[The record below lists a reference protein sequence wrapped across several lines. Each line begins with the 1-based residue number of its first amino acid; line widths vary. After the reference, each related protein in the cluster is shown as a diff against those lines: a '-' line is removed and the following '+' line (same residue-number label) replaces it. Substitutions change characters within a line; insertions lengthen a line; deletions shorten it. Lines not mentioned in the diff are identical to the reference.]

1 MRSLALCLTLLFAF
15 GTLTLLAQK
24 YLSEGRGAATSL
36 IAMLSV
42 DGNCAAGIIVGS
54 DEKSLYIAT
63 AAHVAPTLSATVHPA
78 VIVRFFDYKNAAP
91 VAGRFLSRFEPRGKG
106 DLAVVVV
113 DRNPTVNKTLDQLN
127 LAILPLDA
135 PQSPNLPVHSFG
147 CSGGSWGTEGQD
159 ELLLQAD
166 DNTVDIKS
174 DAIFG
179 QSGGGIFNE
188 GWELIGMAQD
198 ANGDVHKLT
207 GRPVNSL
214 LSDLLA
220 WHVPVSL
227 KVRPA
232 QDRVKGAEEIAA
244 ERSRTTLSLQLTNE
258 AANLRRANL
267 SNTLLSQLL
276 AIEAAQ
282 QNRSWVVDRAIRT
295 GMAILPVKAAS
306 FTQGEKIEKFVAS
319 PNGQYIA
326 TVGWS
331 NVANSRTV
339 RVWTLQGVE
348 LPTLRRPNS
357 ESVAFSKDSSL
368 MAVGSATAEV
378 DVLAVPSG
386 NAIAKI
392 ATNDDGN
399 LVEPLVFSPDNA
411 YIAFSSQNLVDAQL
425 SDRGIRV
432 WKISPAKQAM
442 RFKPTNSMRFDD
454 FYISETNHIFHEN
467 GVDVDEFDLA
477 DGHFVGKS
485 TELTEVGNE
494 HSPNFRYRAKIDFS
508 KNAGEGPVT
517 VVDLQHPEKSA
528 VHGPDD
534 VRSMV
539 FSPDSSRVAFLT
551 QAGTSQIWN
560 LEKGQKECD
569 LPVYSGQLLFSPD
582 HRYLR
587 AYDQSEVWDLA
598 SCKPAAWVEGKIY
611 DFTGDSHFLAV
622 ADDSRAQ
629 LFELPSRTDSKHFMP
644 CALGGNGLKHDVATG
659 GDEVAAVCYRNI
671 YRWKT
676 DASSPGPPIHFD
688 RWTTALAFAPDNR
701 TIFTGTDAE
710 EIVKAEPGL
719 YQIPESGEPSLMAP
733 IKANIADIEISSS
746 GQYLAVA
753 AFQPQ
758 FVRSQDGGLWLW
770 RLNDGHLDLV
780 DHNYSEEPAAQEV
793 SFTPD
798 ERCIAEA
805 GLFSTYVWQISG
817 TLTQTMK
824 ESYSRSVSFS
834 ADGRYLARANRD
846 GLFVYQRDKPEGCSF
861 HEVQQ
866 WPFDEEV
873 THVSFAPSGTT
884 IIVST
889 VYGDQRVMDALTG
902 EQIAAREVPKG
913 EAVSRFSSDGEE
925 IVTSESDGIS
935 FWHWKTPDVLADACS
950 RVTHNLSAADWTK
963 FVGSEP
969 YKKICPNVP

>member
-1 MRSLALCLTLLFAF
+1 
-15 GTLTLLAQK
+15 
-24 YLSEGRGAATSL
+24 
-36 IAMLSV
+36 MLSV
-42 DGNCAAGIIVGS
+42 SDNCAAGIIVGS
-54 DEKSLYIAT
+54 DEKSVYIAT
-63 AAHVAPTLSATVHPA
+63 AAHVAPTLSKTVSPA
-78 VIVRFFDYKNAAP
+78 VMVRFFDYKNAAP
-91 VAGRFLSRFEPRGKG
+91 VAGHFLSQFEPRGEG

-113 DRNPTVNKTLDQLN
+113 DRDPTVNKTLDQLN

-135 PQSPNLPVHSFG
+135 PKSANLPVHSFG
-147 CSGGSWGTEGQD
+147 CSGGNRGTEGQD

-166 DNTVDIKS
+166 ENTVEIQS

-207 GRPVNSL
+207 GRPVSSL

-232 QDRVKGAEEIAA
+232 QDRVEGAEEIAKD
-244 ERSRTTLSLQLTNE
+244 RSRTALSLQLSYE
-258 AANLRRANL
+258 AANLRGQNL
-267 SNTLLSQLL
+267 SNAPLSQLL
-276 AIEAAQ
+276 AIEAARQ
-282 QNRSWVVDRAIRT
+282 SRSWVVDRAVRA
-295 GMAILPVKAAS
+295 GMAILPVQTAS
-306 FTQGEKIEKFVAS
+306 FTQGEKIETLVGS
-319 PNGQYIA
+319 PNGLYVA
-326 TVGWS
+326 TVGS
-331 NVANSRTV
+331 NIGNSRMV
-339 RVWTLQGVE
+339 RVWTPQGVE
-348 LPTLRRPNS
+348 LPALRRPNS
-357 ESVAFSKDSSL
+357 ESVLFSEDSSL

-378 DVLAVPSG
+378 DILAVPSG
-386 NAIAKI
+386 NVVAKI
-392 ATNDDGN
+392 ATKDDGN
-399 LVEPLVFSPDNA
+399 LVEPLTFSHDGA
-411 YIAFSSQNLVDAQL
+411 YIAFSAQNLNGAAL

-432 WKISPAKQAM
+432 WKISPTKQAI

-454 FYISETNHIFHEN
+454 FYISEANHIFHEN

-477 DGHFVGKS
+477 DGHFIGKS
-485 TELTEVGNE
+485 TELADMGKE

-508 KNAGEGPVT
+508 KNAGEGPVA
-517 VVDLQHPEKSA
+517 VVDLQHPEKPA
-528 VHGPDD
+528 VRGPDD

-539 FSPDSSRVAFLT
+539 FSSDSSRVAFLR
-551 QAGTSQIWN
+551 QAGSSQIWN
-560 LEKGQKECD
+560 LEKAQKECD
-569 LPVYSGQLLFSPD
+569 LQVDSGQILFSPD

-587 AYDQSEVWDLA
+587 AYDRAEVWDLTT
-598 SCKPAAWVEGKIY
+598 CQPTAWVEGKIY
-611 DFTGDSHFLAV
+611 AFSGDSQSLVV

-629 LFELPSRTDSKHFMP
+629 FFELPSRTDSKHFMP
-644 CALGGNGLKHDVATG
+644 CTLGGNGLKHDVATA
-659 GDEVAAVCYRNI
+659 GDEVAAVCYRDI

-688 RWTTALAFAPDNR
+688 RWTIALAFAPDNR
-701 TIFTGTDAE
+701 TIFAGTDAE

-733 IKANIADIEISSS
+733 IKANIADIQVSSS
-746 GQYLAVA
+746 GRYLAVA

-758 FVRSQDGGLWLW
+758 FVLSQDGGLWLW
-770 RLNDGHLDLV
+770 RLNDGHLDPV
-780 DHNYSEEPAAQEV
+780 DHKYSEEAAALEV

-798 ERCIAEA
+798 EQCIAEA
-805 GLFSTYVWQISG
+805 GLFSTFVWQISG

-824 ESYSRSVSFS
+824 EPSSRSVGFS
-834 ADGRYLARANRD
+834 ADGRYLARATRE
-846 GLFVYQRDKPEGCSF
+846 GLFLYQRDKAQGCSF
-861 HEVQQ
+861 HEVQR

-884 IIVST
+884 IVVST

-902 EQIAAREVPKG
+902 EQIAAREAPKG
-913 EAVSRFSSDGEE
+913 EAVSRFSSDGAE
-925 IVTSESDGIS
+925 IVTSESDGLS

-950 RVTHNLSAADWTK
+950 RVTHNLSAGDWTK

-969 YKKICPNVP
+969 YEKVCPNVP